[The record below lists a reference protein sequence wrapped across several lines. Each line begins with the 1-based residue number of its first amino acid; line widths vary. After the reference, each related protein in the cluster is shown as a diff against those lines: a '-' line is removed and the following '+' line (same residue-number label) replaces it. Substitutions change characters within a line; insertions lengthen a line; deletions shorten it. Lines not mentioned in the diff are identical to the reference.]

1 MGEVIQNMYKSVS
14 SAAQQFAF
22 LRNFKAPL
30 DINAVMH
37 SLADLENYISTA
49 TIAYPGQIIAID
61 DNLSDTPNILVE
73 NRDEIG
79 LYYIYYDYDEIS
91 PENSKLAYRKLA
103 FSDNVEEYCQNIINL
118 LNKIN
123 NYQVNNPWEVMYDNN
138 QTGPNIYN
146 KDEKLNNNIISEYNK
161 SGISINITPVTNKVS
176 NKV

>member
-1 MGEVIQNMYKSVS
+1 MAEIVQNMYKSVS

-37 SLADLENYISTA
+37 SLADLKNYISTA

-61 DNLSDTPNILVE
+61 DNLSDNPNILVE

-79 LYYIYYDYDEIS
+79 LYYIYYDYNTKE
-91 PENSKLAYRKLA
+91 PQKSKLAYKKLA
-103 FSDNVEEYCQNIINL
+103 FGDNVEEYCQNIINL

-123 NYQVNNPWEVMYDNN
+123 NYNINTPWEVLYDNN
-138 QTGPNIYN
+138 QKGPDIYN
-146 KDEKLNNNIISEYNK
+146 KDEKLNNNIISEYTK
-161 SGISINITPVTNKVS
+161 SGVGINITPVTKTPNKV
-176 NKV
+176 

>member
-1 MGEVIQNMYKSVS
+1 MAEIVQNMYKSVS

-37 SLADLENYISTA
+37 SLADLKNYISTA

-61 DNLSDTPNILVE
+61 DNLSDNPNILVE

-79 LYYIYYDYDEIS
+79 LYYIYYDYNTKE
-91 PENSKLAYRKLA
+91 PQKSKLAYKKLA
-103 FSDNVEEYCQNIINL
+103 FGDNVEEYCQNIINL

-123 NYQVNNPWEVMYDNN
+123 NYNINTPWEVMHDNN
-138 QTGPNIYN
+138 QKGPNIYN
-146 KDEKLNNNIISEYNK
+146 KDEKLNNNIIQQYNK